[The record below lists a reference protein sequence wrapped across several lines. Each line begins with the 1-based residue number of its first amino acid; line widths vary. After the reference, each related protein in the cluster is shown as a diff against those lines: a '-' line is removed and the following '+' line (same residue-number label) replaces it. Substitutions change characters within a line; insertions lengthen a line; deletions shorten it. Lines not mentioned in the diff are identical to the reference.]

1 MIRFNSIPYIG
12 FLMKHDFYIRLAQQI
27 EDTKAQGLFKNERI
41 ITSSQQAD
49 IEVNNEQKVLNFC
62 ANNYLGL
69 ANHPELINAA
79 KAGLDSHGFGMA
91 SVRFI
96 CGTQDIHKQL
106 EATISDFL
114 GTQDTILYPSCF
126 DANGGLFE
134 TILDAE
140 DAIIS
145 DSLNHA
151 SIIDGVRLSKAKRYR
166 YANNDMQALEA
177 QLIQADA
184 DGART
189 KLIATDGVFSMDG
202 VIADLA
208 AICDLADKYQAL
220 VMVDDCHATGFV
232 GENGRGS
239 HEYCNVMGRVDI
251 LTGTLGKALGGASG
265 GYTSGKKEVVSWLR
279 QRSRPYLF
287 SNSVAPPIVAASLK
301 VFEMMEHGDALRKQ
315 LTANA
320 AHFRQRMSDAGFT
333 LSGQDHAIIPV
344 MLGDA
349 QLASDMADKML
360 QKGVYVVGFSFPVV
374 PKGQARIR
382 TQMSAAHSLEQI
394 DLAVDA
400 FIEVGKELGVI

>member
-1 MIRFNSIPYIG
+1 
-12 FLMKHDFYIRLAQQI
+12 MKNDFYIRLAQQI
-27 EDTKAQGLFKNERI
+27 EDTKAQGLYKKERI

-49 IEVNNEQKVLNFC
+49 IEVNHEQKVLNFC

-79 KAGLDSHGFGMA
+79 KAGLDSHGFGVA

-114 GTQDTILYPSCF
+114 GTQETILYPSCF

-239 HEYCNVMGRVDI
+239 HEYCDVMGRVDI

-265 GYTSGKKEVVSWLR
+265 GYTSGKKEVVNWLR

-287 SNSVAPPIVAASLK
+287 SNSVAPPIVAASIK
-301 VFEMMEHGDALRKQ
+301 VFEMMQHGDALRKQ
-315 LTANA
+315 LIDNT

-333 LSGQDHAIIPV
+333 LSGNDHAIIPV

-394 DLAVDA
+394 DIAVDA

>member
-1 MIRFNSIPYIG
+1 
-12 FLMKHDFYIRLAQQI
+12 MKHDFYLRLAQQI

-333 LSGQDHAIIPV
+333 LSGKDHAIIPV

>member
-1 MIRFNSIPYIG
+1 
-12 FLMKHDFYIRLAQQI
+12 MKNDFYIRLAQQI

-49 IEVNNEQKVLNFC
+49 IEVNHEQKVLNFC

-79 KAGLDSHGFGMA
+79 KAGLDSHGFGVA

-114 GTQDTILYPSCF
+114 GTQETILYPSCF

-184 DGART
+184 DCART

-239 HEYCNVMGRVDI
+239 HEYCDVMGRVDI

-265 GYTSGKKEVVSWLR
+265 GYTSGKKEVVNWLR

-287 SNSVAPPIVAASLK
+287 SNSVAPPIVAASIK
-301 VFEMMEHGDALRKQ
+301 VFEMMQHGDALRKQ
-315 LTANA
+315 LIDNT
-320 AHFRQRMSDAGFT
+320 AHFRQRMSAAGFT
-333 LSGQDHAIIPV
+333 LSGKDHAIIPV

-349 QLASDMADKML
+349 KLASDMADKML
-360 QKGVYVVGFSFPVV
+360 QKSVYVVGFSFPVV

-382 TQMSAAHSLEQI
+382 TQMSAAHSLEQV
-394 DLAVDA
+394 DFAVDA

>member
-1 MIRFNSIPYIG
+1 
-12 FLMKHDFYIRLAQQI
+12 MKHHFYNRLAQQI

-49 IEVNNEQKVLNFC
+49 IEVEHKQKVLNFC

-79 KAGLDSHGFGMA
+79 KAGLDSHGFGVA

-96 CGTQDIHKQL
+96 CGTQDIHKEL
-106 EATISDFL
+106 EAKISDFL
-114 GTQDTILYPSCF
+114 GTQETILYPSCF

-134 TILDAE
+134 TILDAN

-208 AICDLADKYQAL
+208 SICDLADKYQAL

-239 HEYCNVMGRVDI
+239 HEYCNVLGRVDI

-265 GYTSGKKEVVSWLR
+265 GYTSGKKEVISWLR

-301 VFEMMEHGDALRKQ
+301 VFEMMQDGEPLRKQ
-315 LTANA
+315 LAENA
-320 AHFRQRMSDAGFT
+320 AHFRKRMSDVGFT
-333 LSGQDHAIIPV
+333 LSGKDHAIIPV
-344 MLGDA
+344 MIGDA

-360 QKGVYVVGFSFPVV
+360 LKGVYVVGFSFPVV

-382 TQMSAAHSLEQI
+382 TQMSAGHSLEQI

-400 FIEVGKELGVI
+400 FIDVGKELGII

>member
-1 MIRFNSIPYIG
+1 
-12 FLMKHDFYIRLAQQI
+12 MKNDFYIRLAQQI
-27 EDTKAQGLFKNERI
+27 KDTKAQGLFKNERI

-49 IEVNNEQKVLNFC
+49 IEVNNEQQVLNFC

-69 ANHPELINAA
+69 ANHPELIKAA
-79 KAGLDSHGFGMA
+79 KSGLDSHGFGMA

-114 GTQDTILYPSCF
+114 GTQETILYPSCF

-184 DGART
+184 DGVRT

-208 AICDLADKYQAL
+208 SICDLADKYQAL

-239 HEYCNVMGRVDI
+239 HEYCDVMGRVDI

-265 GYTSGKKEVVSWLR
+265 GYTSGKKEVISWLR

-287 SNSVAPPIVAASLK
+287 SNSVAPPIVAASIK
-301 VFEMMEHGDALRKQ
+301 VFEMMQHGVGLRKQ
-315 LTANA
+315 LSTNA
-320 AHFRQRMSDAGFT
+320 AHFRTRMSDAGFT
-333 LSGQDHAIIPV
+333 LSGKDHAIIPV

-394 DLAVDA
+394 DIAVEA

>member
-1 MIRFNSIPYIG
+1 
-12 FLMKHDFYIRLAQQI
+12 MKQDFYSRLAQQI

-49 IEVNNEQKVLNFC
+49 IEVDHKQKVLNFC

-69 ANHPELINAA
+69 ANHPELIEAA
-79 KAGLDSHGFGMA
+79 KSGLDSYGFGVA

-114 GTQDTILYPSCF
+114 GTQETILYPSCF

-151 SIIDGVRLSKAKRYR
+151 SIIDGVRLSKCKRYR

-232 GENGRGS
+232 GENGKGS
-239 HEYCNVMGRVDI
+239 HEYCDVMGRVDI

-265 GYTSGKKEVVSWLR
+265 GYTSGKKEVITWLR

-287 SNSVAPPIVAASLK
+287 SNSVAPPIVAASIK
-301 VFEMMEHGDALRKQ
+301 VFEMMQHGDALRKQ

-320 AHFRQRMSDAGFT
+320 AHFRLRMSDAGFT
-333 LSGQDHAIIPV
+333 LSGTDHAIVPV

-382 TQMSAAHSLEQI
+382 TQMSAAHSIEQI

>member
-1 MIRFNSIPYIG
+1 
-12 FLMKHDFYIRLAQQI
+12 MKNDFYIRLAQQI
-27 EDTKAQGLFKNERI
+27 EDTKAQGLYKNERI

-49 IEVNNEQKVLNFC
+49 IEVNHEQKVLNFC

-79 KAGLDSHGFGMA
+79 KAGLDSHGFGVA

-114 GTQDTILYPSCF
+114 GTQETILYPSCF

-177 QLIQADA
+177 QLIQADI

-239 HEYCNVMGRVDI
+239 HEYCDVMGRVDI

-265 GYTSGKKEVVSWLR
+265 GYTSGKKEVVNWLR

-287 SNSVAPPIVAASLK
+287 SNSVAPPIVAASIK
-301 VFEMMEHGDALRKQ
+301 VFEMMQHGDALRKQ
-315 LTANA
+315 LIDNT
-320 AHFRQRMSDAGFT
+320 AHFRQRMSAAGFT
-333 LSGQDHAIIPV
+333 LSGKDHAIIPV

-349 QLASDMADKML
+349 KLASDMADKML
-360 QKGVYVVGFSFPVV
+360 QKSVYVVGFSFPVV

-382 TQMSAAHSLEQI
+382 TQMSAAHSLEQV
-394 DLAVDA
+394 DFAVDA

>member
-1 MIRFNSIPYIG
+1 
-12 FLMKHDFYIRLAQQI
+12 MKNDFYIRLAQQI
-27 EDTKAQGLFKNERI
+27 EDTKAQGLYKKERI

-49 IEVNNEQKVLNFC
+49 IEVNHEQKVLNFC

-69 ANHPELINAA
+69 ANHPKLINAA
-79 KAGLDSHGFGMA
+79 KAGLDSHGFGVA

-114 GTQDTILYPSCF
+114 GTQETILYPSCF

-239 HEYCNVMGRVDI
+239 HEYCDVMGRVDI

-265 GYTSGKKEVVSWLR
+265 GYTSGKKEVVNWLR

-287 SNSVAPPIVAASLK
+287 SNSVAPPIVAASIK
-301 VFEMMEHGDALRKQ
+301 VFEMMQHGDALRKQ
-315 LTANA
+315 LITNT
-320 AHFRQRMSDAGFT
+320 AHFRQRMSAAGFT
-333 LSGQDHAIIPV
+333 LSGKDHAIIPV

>member
-1 MIRFNSIPYIG
+1 
-12 FLMKHDFYIRLAQQI
+12 MKHDFYIRLALQI

-106 EATISDFL
+106 EANISDFL

-184 DGART
+184 DGVRT

-251 LTGTLGKALGGASG
+251 LTGTLGKALGGATG
-265 GYTSGKKEVVSWLR
+265 GYTSGKKEVVNWLR

-333 LSGQDHAIIPV
+333 LSGKDHAIIPV

-400 FIEVGKELGVI
+400 FIEAGKELGVI

>member
-1 MIRFNSIPYIG
+1 
-12 FLMKHDFYIRLAQQI
+12 MKNDFYIRLAQQI
-27 EDTKAQGLFKNERI
+27 EDTKAQGLYKKERI

-49 IEVNNEQKVLNFC
+49 IEVNQEHKVLNFC
-62 ANNYLGL
+62 SNNYLGL

-79 KAGLDSHGFGMA
+79 KAGLDSHGFGVA

-114 GTQDTILYPSCF
+114 GTQETILYPSCF

-239 HEYCNVMGRVDI
+239 HEYCDVMGRVDI

-265 GYTSGKKEVVSWLR
+265 GYTSGKKEVVNWLR

-287 SNSVAPPIVAASLK
+287 SNSVAPPIVAASIK
-301 VFEMMEHGDALRKQ
+301 VFEMMQHGDALRKQ
-315 LTANA
+315 LITNT
-320 AHFRQRMSDAGFT
+320 AHFRQRMSAAGFT
-333 LSGQDHAIIPV
+333 LSGKDHAIIPV